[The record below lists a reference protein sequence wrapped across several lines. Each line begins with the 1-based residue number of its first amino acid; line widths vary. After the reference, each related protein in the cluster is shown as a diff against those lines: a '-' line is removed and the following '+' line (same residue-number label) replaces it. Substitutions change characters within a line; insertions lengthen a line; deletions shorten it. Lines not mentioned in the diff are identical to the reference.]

1 MAIIKAPASRC
12 DLLLL
17 QKPFNSHSIRN
28 GSSSLSLATINT
40 TKPLSLNINNNTR
53 KLLTACCSLLDDG
66 ISGSAVQALEIDPVL
81 AVKKK
86 AMEISP
92 GLKGTSIYLVG
103 ITSTLKTSLGK
114 LLADSLQYYFFD
126 SDNLVAEAAGGE
138 AAAKQFLDTDK
149 AGFRASETE
158 VLRQL
163 SSMGRLVVS
172 AGDGAVQS
180 STNLS
185 FLRHGI
191 SIWVDVPLDIV
202 AKEIVENGAQLF
214 GTEISPSASHS
225 EVLSQLTKI
234 YEEFQGGYATADATI
249 SLQKVAGLLGY
260 DDIEAVSTEN
270 MGLEVLTEIE
280 KLIRVKKM
288 MEEAARPF

>member
-1 MAIIKAPASRC
+1 MATIQAPAGC
-12 DLLLL
+12 CYLLL
-17 QKPFNSHSIRN
+17 QKPFNSSSIRN
-28 GSSSLSLATINT
+28 CNISSSLSLTSINT
-40 TKPLSLNINNNTR
+40 TPLSLNNPR
-53 KLLTACCSLLDDG
+53 KLQTISCSLLEDG
-66 ISGSAVQALEIDPVL
+66 VPGSAVQALEVDPVL
-81 AVKKK
+81 AVKK
-86 AMEISP
+86 AMELSP

-103 ITSTLKTSLGK
+103 INSTMKTRLGK
-114 LLADSLQYYFFD
+114 LLADSLRYYFFD
-126 SDNLVAEAAGGE
+126 SDNLVVEAAGGE
-138 AAAKQFLDTDK
+138 AAAKEFLNTDK
-149 AGFRASETE
+149 AGFRDSETE

-185 FLRHGI
+185 LLRHGI

-202 AKEIVENGAQLF
+202 ASEIVEKGAQLF
-214 GTEISPSASHS
+214 RTEISPSASHS
-225 EVLSQLTKI
+225 EVLSQLTTM
-234 YEEFQGGYATADATI
+234 YEELQGGYATADATI

-260 DDIEAVSTEN
+260 DDLEAVSAEN
-270 MGLEVLTEIE
+270 MGLELLTELE

>member
-1 MAIIKAPASRC
+1 MAIIQAPAGCC
-12 DLLLL
+12 DLLL
-17 QKPFNSHSIRN
+17 QKPFNSYSMHNCN
-28 GSSSLSLATINT
+28 GISSLSITSINSYT
-40 TKPLSLNINNNTR
+40 TPLSLNNPR
-53 KLLTACCSLLDDG
+53 KLLTPSCSLLDDG
-66 ISGSAVQALEIDPVL
+66 VPGSAVQALEIDPVL

-86 AMEISP
+86 AMEVSP

-103 ITSTLKTSLGK
+103 INSTMKTSLGK
-114 LLADSLQYYFFD
+114 LLADSLRYYFFD
-126 SDNLVAEAAGGE
+126 SDNLVVEAAGGE
-138 AAAKQFLDTDK
+138 AAAKQFLNTDK

-185 FLRHGI
+185 LLRHGI

-202 AKEIVENGAQLF
+202 AKEIVENGTQLF
-214 GTEISPSASHS
+214 GAEISPSASHS
-225 EVLSQLTKI
+225 EVLSQLTMI

-260 DDIEAVSTEN
+260 DDLEAVSTEN
-270 MGLEVLTEIE
+270 MGLELLNEIE